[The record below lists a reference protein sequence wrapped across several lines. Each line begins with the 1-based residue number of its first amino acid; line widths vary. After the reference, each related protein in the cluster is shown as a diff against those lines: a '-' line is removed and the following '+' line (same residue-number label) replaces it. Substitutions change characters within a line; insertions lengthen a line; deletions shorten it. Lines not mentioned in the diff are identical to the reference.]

1 MVRMTITAYRI
12 TDNNNV
18 VDKVTGTAIASAVV
32 RPTAAVDMHNPA
44 FVVDVNNALYTCNY
58 LYCDTFQRWYY
69 INNISVSA
77 GQTMTLHCTVDVLKS
92 FATEIKALRATVVRS
107 ESAGAPTYIPDSQ
120 LPINPVVVDTESI
133 KFAAIPFIGDGNSYI
148 LTTLGGGSE

>member
-1 MVRMTITAYRI
+1 MKITAYAI

-18 VDKVTGTAIASAVV
+18 VNKTLGSAVATATV
-32 RPTAAVDMHNPA
+32 KPTAAVDMHSPS
-44 FVVDVNNALYTCNY
+44 FIVDVNILLYGCNY
-58 LYCDTFQRWYY
+58 LYCDTFNRYYY
-69 INNISVSA
+69 INNITLSA

-92 FATEIKALRATVVRS
+92 FAGAIASVTATVVRS
-107 ESAGAPTYIPDSQ
+107 ESVAAPTYIPDSQ

-133 KFAAIPFIGDGNSYI
+133 KFATTPFIGDGNSYI

>member
-1 MVRMTITAYRI
+1 MTITAYRI

-18 VDKVTGTAIASAVV
+18 VDKVTGAAIASAVV

-107 ESAGAPTYIPDSQ
+107 ESVGAPTYIPDKQ
-120 LPINPVVVDTESI
+120 LPIDPCKVDLESI
-133 KFAAIPFIGDGNSYI
+133 KFSSTPFGASYNYI
-148 LTTLGGGSE
+148 LSVI

>member
-1 MVRMTITAYRI
+1 MTITAYKI

-32 RPTAAVDMHNPA
+32 RPTASVDMHSPA
-44 FVVDVNNALYTCNY
+44 FVVDVNNLLYGCNY

-107 ESAGAPTYIPDSQ
+107 ESVAAPTYIPDSQ
-120 LPINPVVVDTESI
+120 LPINPNVVDMESI
-133 KFAAIPFIGDGNSYI
+133 KFSQTPFIGDGNSYI
-148 LTTLGGGSE
+148 LTTLGGGT